1 MSGSGIFWRVYEL
14 LLEKSLM
21 DDMDLEMVEE
31 YYLKSE
37 GKSLISSRVGVPS
50 ISMIPH
56 SWSIIHI
63 IIKVGGHLKVEE
75 CSSVSCFSVIS
86 VVIASGFCA
95 SYQVLGLLVCPTLFI
110 GLLETTKW
118 FCYYVVS
125 SYINISADFNAVFHR
140 IIAAIRSREVAFFG
154 CGDSEKL
161 FCEMFTFELS
171 RLALESDIY
180 EEFLQLSALKELW
193 QLLFLLRSEYLR
205 LFLLHVSRPSHRLI
219 LTVLNLFHET
229 LLLRNIKARLVRNL
243 EFINYRDCCVA
254 KNKIRKF
261 SPFLSTTEK
270 ILAHLGFASE
280 ILSGNEISE
289 KENFLFVAEILK
301 KAIELCA
308 VETHIEQEDTNLSN
322 MSSNSSI
329 SGGTDEPQSSADE
342 MPVEEVYEG
351 FPLVSEEKQKDI
363 FLRSWQESNSNES
376 VARSVVMELK
386 SRLVERIK
394 ELDTAKTP
402 KIDHAQGMA
411 TAEDGF
417 QEIPITDGSYDVD
430 RYELNIFS
438 SISKSNGR
446 LQSPMKLDLK
456 QAISFIK
463 LAPSVD
469 FINDPENES

>member
-1 MSGSGIFWRVYEL
+1 MNATLCLRPLRLEL
-14 LLEKSLM
+14 LKALRCDVQCHVRMSKNL
-21 DDMDLEMVEE
+21 
-31 YYLKSE
+31 
-37 GKSLISSRVGVPS
+37 
-50 ISMIPH
+50 
-56 SWSIIHI
+56 
-63 IIKVGGHLKVEE
+63 
-75 CSSVSCFSVIS
+75 
-86 VVIASGFCA
+86 
-95 SYQVLGLLVCPTLFI
+95 
-110 GLLETTKW
+110 
-118 FCYYVVS
+118 
-125 SYINISADFNAVFHR
+125 HR
-140 IIAAIRSREVAFFG
+140 

-229 LLLRNIKARLVRNL
+229 LLLRNIKA
-243 EFINYRDCCVA
+243 
-254 KNKIRKF
+254 
-261 SPFLSTTEK
+261 S
-270 ILAHLGFASE
+270 
-280 ILSGNEISE
+280 LSGNEISE

>member
-1 MSGSGIFWRVYEL
+1 MNATLCLRPLRLEL
-14 LLEKSLM
+14 LKALRCDVQCHVRMSKNL
-21 DDMDLEMVEE
+21 
-31 YYLKSE
+31 
-37 GKSLISSRVGVPS
+37 
-50 ISMIPH
+50 
-56 SWSIIHI
+56 
-63 IIKVGGHLKVEE
+63 
-75 CSSVSCFSVIS
+75 
-86 VVIASGFCA
+86 
-95 SYQVLGLLVCPTLFI
+95 
-110 GLLETTKW
+110 
-118 FCYYVVS
+118 
-125 SYINISADFNAVFHR
+125 HR
-140 IIAAIRSREVAFFG
+140 